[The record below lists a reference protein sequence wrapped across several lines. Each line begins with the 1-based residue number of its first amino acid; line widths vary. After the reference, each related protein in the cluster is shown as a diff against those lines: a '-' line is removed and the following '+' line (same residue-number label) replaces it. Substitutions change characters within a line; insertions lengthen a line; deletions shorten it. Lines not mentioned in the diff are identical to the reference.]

1 MAVTQSDIDNLNQA
15 IATGAR
21 SVTLGGQTITY
32 NTTQSLT
39 AARNDMRAQLDA
51 QSPDRK
57 RRHRQTLLYQSGK
70 GY

>member
-1 MAVTQSDIDNLNQA
+1 MAVSQTDIDNLNQA

-32 NTTQSLT
+32 NTTQNLI
-39 AARNDMRAQLDA
+39 AARNDLQAQLDA
-51 QSPDRK
+51 QSPERK
-57 RRHRQTLLYQSGK
+57 RRRRQTLLYQSGR